1 MKNKGPKSSKATKI
15 GQSIIPTNTFREESA
30 AQKNN
35 RHARRRDAKL
45 AKIGDRGGK

>member
-1 MKNKGPKSSKATKI
+1 MKNKGSMSRKATKI
-15 GQSIIPTNTFREESA
+15 GQSITPTNIFREEGA

-45 AKIGDRGGK
+45 KRKQDE

>member
-1 MKNKGPKSSKATKI
+1 MKNKGSKSRKLARI
-15 GQSIIPTNTFREESA
+15 AQAMPADVYRAEGA

-45 AKIGDRGGK
+45 AKRGDAP

>member
-1 MKNKGPKSSKATKI
+1 MKNKGSMSRKATKI
-15 GQSIIPTNTFREESA
+15 GQSIVPTNTFREEGA

-45 AKIGDRGGK
+45 AKKDDQK

>member
-1 MKNKGPKSSKATKI
+1 MKNKQPMARKGTKI
-15 GQSIIPTNTFREESA
+15 GQSIMPTNTFREEGA

-45 AKIGDRGGK
+45 KKKDQ